1 MREEHP
7 NPQFKRDNFTSL
19 NGTWQFMSEATGDKA
34 RPINVPFCPES
45 RLSGIGFTG
54 FINECAYVRT
64 FETALP
70 AAGERVVLNFGAVDH
85 DAEVYVNGNFAGAHS
100 GGYTPF
106 GFDIAP
112 LLKEGENELKVLVR
126 DNTSAN
132 YPSGKQSSR
141 PETYGCFYTRVTG
154 IWQSVWLERTP
165 SEYIKQFRF
174 FPDVRRVS
182 VDIELSVEGEGEA
195 EIEVFYDGR
204 EVGRVSG
211 LVRYRRKFSVPLK
224 EKRLWEPGAGRLYD
238 VKISFKGDTVTSYF
252 GLREARYDGM
262 RFLLNGKS
270 VFQRFVLDQGYY
282 PDGLYTAPDEK
293 SLERDVRLGMSLGF
307 NGARLHQKLFEPLFL
322 YHCDRLGYMVWG
334 EYASWGVKYDD
345 LEALGAF
352 VSEWTEA
359 VNRDFNHPC
368 IVTWCPLNETWE
380 NLDVPGK
387 VRDVRFVNAVYAL
400 TKALDPTRPCVDV
413 SGGFHG
419 AETDLYDFHDYL
431 DPETVRGHIKAIEDG
446 DELVMDRIYAPDFA
460 GETDLKYKPGI
471 PLNASEYGGMAFS
484 AESGGW
490 GYSTSRSE
498 EEFSENYIALT
509 DLWLDCP
516 KISGFCYTQLY
527 DVEQEQNG
535 LLNYDRSE
543 KFSKDITEKIARCNK
558 RPAAM
563 EK

>member
-1 MREEHP
+1 M
-7 NPQFKRDNFTSL
+7 
-19 NGTWQFMSEATGDKA
+19 
-34 RPINVPFCPES
+34 
-45 RLSGIGFTG
+45 
-54 FINECAYVRT
+54 
-64 FETALP
+64 
-70 AAGERVVLNFGAVDH
+70 
-85 DAEVYVNGNFAGAHS
+85 
-100 GGYTPF
+100 
-106 GFDIAP
+106 
-112 LLKEGENELKVLVR
+112 
-126 DNTSAN
+126 
-132 YPSGKQSSR
+132 
-141 PETYGCFYTRVTG
+141 
-154 IWQSVWLERTP
+154 
-165 SEYIKQFRF
+165 
-174 FPDVRRVS
+174 
-182 VDIELSVEGEGEA
+182 
-195 EIEVFYDGR
+195 
-204 EVGRVSG
+204 
-211 LVRYRRKFSVPLK
+211 K

-334 EYASWGVKYDD
+334 EYASWGVIYDD

-460 GETDLKYKPGI
+460 GGGEADLKYKPGI

-490 GYSTSRSE
+490 GYRTSRSE

-543 KFSKDITEKIARCNK
+543 KFGKDITEKIARCNK